1 MSSMHWKLRS
11 AHLGAAIALLLAVAA
26 CGSTTTGGSTASP
39 KGTITVAGFA
49 FSEGS
54 VLADLYGQAL
64 AHDGY
69 DVKYKLNL
77 GSREVVVPAIKSGQ
91 VDLYVGY
98 AATDLEFY
106 NSGAGEASGDAQATT
121 DKLNSHLKSLNLVAL
136 NPSNT
141 VDQNAYAVTKATADK
156 YSLKTLSDL
165 AKVSDQ
171 LVMGAGPE
179 CKTL

>member
-1 MSSMHWKLRS
+1 MEESQHLLGRGKEMSSMHWKLRS
-11 AHLGAAIALLLAVAA
+11 AQLGAAVALLLAVAA

-39 KGTITVAGFA
+39 KGTITIAGFA

-64 AHDGY
+64 AHDGN

-98 AATDLEFY
+98 AATDLE
-106 NSGAGEASGDAQATT
+106 
-121 DKLNSHLKSLNLVAL
+121 
-136 NPSNT
+136 
-141 VDQNAYAVTKATADK
+141 
-156 YSLKTLSDL
+156 
-165 AKVSDQ
+165 
-171 LVMGAGPE
+171 
-179 CKTL
+179 